1 MGSHF
6 YLFVRYDLSPE
17 QTVIQTNHATFE
29 MAYTLP
35 QSVDLTTP
43 SLVLIGVPDKKAL
56 HRVMRKLRLHHIEFS
71 AFYEPDNDLG
81 LTAVATVPLDDEQRV
96 VLQQYKLWTQE
107 AFVSGQS
114 VSRGEHDHSSGCL
127 ADASPDAALNQ
138 EFLHAPS
145 SVVRAPLQFDGG
157 PRFESLGAY
166 QDARV
171 A

>member
-35 QSVDLTTP
+35 QSVELTTP

-56 HRVMRKLRLHHIEFS
+56 KKVISKLRLNSIEFS
-71 AFYEPDNDLG
+71 AFDEPDDDLG
-81 LTAVATVPLDDEQRV
+81 LTAVATVPLTEEQRAI
-96 VLQQYKLWTQE
+96 LQQYKLWKE
-107 AFVSGQS
+107 ENVSYA
-114 VSRGEHDHSSGCL
+114 R
-127 ADASPDAALNQ
+127 
-138 EFLHAPS
+138 S
-145 SVVRAPLQFDGG
+145 SVGRAPLQSDGG
-157 PRFESLGAY
+157 PRFESSRAY

>member
-56 HRVMRKLRLHHIEFS
+56 KKVISKLRLNSIEFS
-71 AFYEPDNDLG
+71 VFDEPDDDLG
-81 LTAVATVPLDDEQRV
+81 LTAVATVPLTEDQRV
-96 VLQQYKLWTQE
+96 VLQNYKLF
-107 AFVSGQS
+107 A
-114 VSRGEHDHSSGCL
+114 R
-127 ADASPDAALNQ
+127 
-138 EFLHAPS
+138 S
-145 SVVRAPLQFDGG
+145 SVVRAGD
-157 PRFESLGAY
+157 S
-166 QDARV
+166 
-171 A
+171 